1 MKLLGWMHR
10 KLKQTSTGEPKEIGI
25 GGSCNCLSGQPSLDD
40 QEYYQKYYYGP
51 RPSKSPKDNLLRKS
65 FNGKSG
71 EGEDYYFEEEYS
83 EDAESDYFNG
93 LLAIGTL
100 GSDTTMVEPG
110 TPTFPVTFDTVTENE
125 TTVTENDLRLINEE
139 LEKVLAADV
148 KDDKWTDSSGRT
160 SHVST
165 ITLSATDGIGNVT
178 GVCPLQ
184 GYLFG
189 ASIEL
194 PEHTVVKKENRTSL
208 GELLQK
214 TKVVEEI
221 GEKEEKRGEKDGENQ
236 KSATKKLIRKIL
248 GSSADSV
255 SADKKLTK
263 ILQMFHKKVHPEGM
277 VTSKKSSKLNKT
289 DSKNNIQH
297 GGGGYA
303 SGEHMI
309 PDEDITTPRKI
320 SISKECLQRFKSN
333 SNPPQCAI
341 DRSDSI
347 GNREYWIKTDAEY
360 LVLEL

>member
-10 KLKQTSTGEPKEIGI
+10 KLKQSSTGEVPFKELGI
-25 GGSCNCLSGQPSLDD
+25 GQPSLDD

-51 RPSKSPKDNLLRKS
+51 RPSKSQKENLLRKS
-65 FNGKSG
+65 SFNGRSG
-71 EGEDYYFEEEYS
+71 ESEEYYLEEEYS
-83 EDAESDYFNG
+83 DDVESDYFNG
-93 LLAIGTL
+93 LLTIGTL
-100 GSDTTMVEPG
+100 GSDTIMMEPG
-110 TPTFPVTFDTVTENE
+110 TPTFPFTGETVTDN
-125 TTVTENDLRLINEE
+125 VTENDLRLINEE

-178 GVCPLQ
+178 AAVCPLQ

-189 ASIEL
+189 A

-214 TKVVEEI
+214 TKLGEEI
-221 GEKEEKRGEKDGENQ
+221 GEKEEKRGEKEGENH
-236 KSATKKLIRKIL
+236 KSAKKKLIRKIL

-255 SADKKLTK
+255 SAEKKLTK
-263 ILQMFHKKVHPEGM
+263 ILQMFHKKVHPEGV
-277 VTSKKSSKLNKT
+277 VTTKKSSKLNKT
-289 DSKNNIQH
+289 DSRNNIQH

-303 SGEHMI
+303 SGDYML
-309 PDEDITTPRKI
+309 PDEDITTSHKV
-320 SISKECLQRFKSN
+320 SVSKDFLPRFKSN
-333 SNPPQCAI
+333 SNPPHYAI
-341 DRSDSI
+341 DRSDSNV
-347 GNREYWIKTDAEY
+347 NREYWIKTDADY